1 MTERLER
8 PADEE
13 QSANGPRRGPEP
25 RTPRWVKAF
34 IVVAGLAVVA
44 FAVLHLTGGGMGSH
58 TP

>member
-1 MTERLER
+1 MTEPTER
-8 PADEE
+8 PNEKDL
-13 QSANGPRRGPEP
+13 SGHRPDGSPEP

-34 IVVAGLAVVA
+34 VITAVILVVA

>member
-1 MTERLER
+1 MTEPTER
-8 PADEE
+8 PA
-13 QSANGPRRGPEP
+13 ANDPLGDRPTGAPEP

-34 IVVAGLAVVA
+34 VITALILIVA

>member
-1 MTERLER
+1 MTEPAER
-8 PADEE
+8 PTKNDRYRHRPAG
-13 QSANGPRRGPEP
+13 NPEP

-34 IVVAGLAVVA
+34 VITAVILVVA